1 MYNKELITAA
11 YLMNAQECDSQVI
24 IIIKREN
31 PAHRRVTLSGNSNA
45 RFYCCALAQKSFRAA
60 KFGKY
65 LTTWEGLSSLGTAG
79 EGETPQLTWQVA
91 SGF

>member
-31 PAHRRVTLSGNSNA
+31 PAHRRVILAGNSNA
-45 RFYCCALAQKSFRAA
+45 RFYCCSDEQKSFRKA

-65 LTTWEGLSSLGTAG
+65 LTLPGRVYHLLGQQERAR
-79 EGETPQLTWQVA
+79 LH
-91 SGF
+91 S